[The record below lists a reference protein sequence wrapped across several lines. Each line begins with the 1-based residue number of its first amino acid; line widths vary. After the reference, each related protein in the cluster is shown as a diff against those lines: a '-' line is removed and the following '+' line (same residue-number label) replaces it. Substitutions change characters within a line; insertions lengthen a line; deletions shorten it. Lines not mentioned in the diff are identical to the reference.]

1 MDLTADLVAPCGAED
16 LFAWVGD
23 LTTYPRWLGIV
34 ERVELQPGA
43 EQAWSV
49 DLRARIGP
57 FSRSKRLRM
66 VVVERDAPR
75 RVVFERHEVDGRDHG
90 VWRMTADVRP
100 QGDSAHLTIHLHYD
114 GRLWGPVL
122 EPVLSEEI
130 DRSRTRLQELVEAA
144 TGP

>member
-1 MDLTADLVAPCGAED
+1 MDLTADLVAPCGPED

-34 ERVELQPGA
+34 ERVEPQPGA

-49 DLRARIGP
+49 DLGARIGP

-66 VVVERDAPR
+66 VVAESDEPH
-75 RVVFERHEVDGRDHG
+75 RVVFERQEIDRRDHG

-100 QGDSAHLTIHLHYD
+100 EGDATHLTIHLHYD

-122 EPVLSEEI
+122 EPVLSDEV
-130 DRSRTRLQELVEAA
+130 DRSRARLLELVETSAR
-144 TGP
+144 P